1 MARPWEE
8 VAVDPLHEHVA
19 PGCIRPPPGFHVVLS
34 VGPRCGG
41 CCYAEDYVGGVWR
54 RGRSGV
60 GAGAGGGS
68 GENGGVKPRIV
79 EEEDVEDVYK

>member
-1 MARPWEE
+1 M
-8 VAVDPLHEHVA
+8 DPLQEHVA
-19 PGCIRPPPGFHVVLS
+19 PGCIRPPPGLNIVFS
-34 VGPRCGG
+34 VEPRCGG
-41 CCYAEDYVGGVWR
+41 GCYAEDYVGGVWR

-60 GAGAGGGS
+60 GEGGGS